1 MVRENTGMFRTSLLS
16 ICSTLFLLAMIRLVS
31 AGETIQGGA
40 QTSSA
45 PPAAAIGRTLSPEQ
59 ELESAQA
66 RVKENPTSS
75 QARVDLGYVLL
86 KQGSL
91 DDALTV
97 FEDVL
102 KSHPSMHQA
111 RTGKGI
117 VLARKGNLKEAADCF
132 KEALVLN
139 PNPARTHYE
148 LGLVYEKLGDLEKAI
163 GEFKEG
169 IRKHEEGL

>member
-1 MVRENTGMFRTSLLS
+1 MLCKALLS
-16 ICSTLFLLAMIRLVS
+16 ICSTFILLAIIPPVS
-31 AGETIQGGA
+31 SGETIQGGA
-40 QTSSA
+40 QTGSV
-45 PPAAAIGRTLSPEQ
+45 PPAVAVGRTLSPEQ

-91 DDALTV
+91 DNALAV

-111 RTGKGI
+111 KTGKGI
-117 VLARKGNLKEAADCF
+117 VLARKGNLKEAVDCF

-148 LGLVYEKLGDLEKAI
+148 LGLVYEKLGNLEKAI

>member
-1 MVRENTGMFRTSLLS
+1 MLRKSLCS
-16 ICSTLFLLAMIRLVS
+16 ICSAIFLLVAVRS
-31 AGETIQGGA
+31 APAGEPVPGGA
-40 QTSSA
+40 QTGS
-45 PPAAAIGRTLSPEQ
+45 PPPGVAADRTLSPEQ
-59 ELESAQA
+59 ELEYAQT
-66 RVKENPTSS
+66 RVKDNPMSQ

-91 DDALTV
+91 DKALAV

-102 KSHPSMHQA
+102 KSNPSMHQA
-111 RTGKGI
+111 KTGKGI
-117 VLARKGNLKEAADCF
+117 VLARKGDLKEAADCLR
-132 KEALVLN
+132 EALVLN
-139 PNPARTHYE
+139 PNPTRTHYE